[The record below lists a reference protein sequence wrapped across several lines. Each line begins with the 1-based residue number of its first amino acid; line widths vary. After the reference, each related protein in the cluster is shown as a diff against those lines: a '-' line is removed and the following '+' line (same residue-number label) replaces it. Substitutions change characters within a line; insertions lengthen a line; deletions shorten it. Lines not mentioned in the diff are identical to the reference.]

1 MKLNPDFSLSA
12 RIPMELAEQAK
23 QIAKQEGLNMSSL
36 IRQSLINQ
44 IKAYSDSRRRGAH
57 V

>member
-1 MKLNPDFSLSA
+1 
-12 RIPMELAEQAK
+12 MELAEQAK